1 MDFKNFTE
9 KFRPQV
15 MAVIAGIVLMAM
27 AAMRWDGLEEL
38 KTAALVLGPIAMAI
52 INKQKSEDQLAGG
65 IITQVDTLPDD

>member
-1 MDFKNFTE
+1 
-9 KFRPQV
+9 

-52 INKQKSEDQLAGG
+52 INKQKSED
-65 IITQVDTLPDD
+65 

>member
-15 MAVIAGIVLMAM
+15 MAVIAGIVLMAV

-52 INKQKSEDQLAGG
+52 INKQKSED
-65 IITQVDTLPDD
+65 